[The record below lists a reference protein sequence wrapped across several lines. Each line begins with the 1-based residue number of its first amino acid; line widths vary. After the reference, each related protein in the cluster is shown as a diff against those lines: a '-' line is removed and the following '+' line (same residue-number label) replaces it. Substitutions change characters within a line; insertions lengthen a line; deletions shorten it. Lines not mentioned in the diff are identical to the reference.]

1 MSKEIDWNT
10 VETVWDYE
18 SKIDRDIFTTLYK
31 NTKKDYVEYLKKDEH
46 SNMRRLLDI
55 HFIFDYFVARI
66 LKGLRQNLKRT
77 MIIFQK
83 KILTAFCY
91 LKEHQ

>member
-1 MSKEIDWNT
+1 MRKEIDWNT

-31 NTKKDYVEYLKKDEH
+31 NTKKDYIEYLKKDEH

-55 HFIFDYFVARI
+55 HFIFDYFGLGSGADFERI
-66 LKGLRQNLKRT
+66 KAELEKDDDYISEKNLDGV
-77 MIIFQK
+77 
-83 KILTAFCY
+83 L
-91 LKEHQ
+91 LS